1 MLCLRYRNIPPA
13 LALAIY
19 FLNNTHKHKKL
30 KLCLCIFT
38 KHTAYRI
45 YHLSLMSDPYRYTP
59 EQSAPG
65 YWPMTLAEAN
75 ALDLSYMND
84 SWATDNLRDGLRAV
98 IRANALPNIQVREI
112 NVWKYLSE
120 YSPPES
126 HGFMFSAGDSN
137 IVSQVQDQMEI
148 GHSGCSMGWT
158 MRNIEVI
165 AKNGLPAH
173 REMFL
178 NRRNK

>member
-1 MLCLRYRNIPPA
+1 MPIPPPPPPPT
-13 LALAIY
+13 LRL
-19 FLNNTHKHKKL
+19 
-30 KLCLCIFT
+30 
-38 KHTAYRI
+38 
-45 YHLSLMSDPYRYTP
+45 TP
-59 EQSAPG
+59 EQAAPG
-65 YWPMTLAEAN
+65 YWPMTLADAN

>member
-1 MLCLRYRNIPPA
+1 MTSPA
-13 LALAIY
+13 PAPAP
-19 FLNNTHKHKKL
+19 
-30 KLCLCIFT
+30 
-38 KHTAYRI
+38 A
-45 YHLSLMSDPYRYTP
+45 PA
-59 EQSAPG
+59 SAS
-65 YWPMTLAEAN
+65 WPLTLADAN

-98 IRANALPNIQVREI
+98 IRANALPIIKTREI

-137 IVSQVQDQMEI
+137 IVTLVQDQMEN
-148 GHSGCSMGWT
+148 GHSGGSMAWT
-158 MRNIEVI
+158 MRNIEFI

-173 REMFL
+173 REMY
-178 NRRNK
+178 RNK

>member
-1 MLCLRYRNIPPA
+1 M
-13 LALAIY
+13 
-19 FLNNTHKHKKL
+19 F
-30 KLCLCIFT
+30 IFT
-38 KHTAYRI
+38 AV
-45 YHLSLMSDPYRYTP
+45 LSSSIIMTSPAST
-59 EQSAPG
+59 SAS
-65 YWPMTLAEAN
+65 WPLTLADAN

-98 IRANALPNIQVREI
+98 IRANALPIIKTREI

-137 IVSQVQDQMEI
+137 IVTLVQDQMEN
-148 GHSGCSMGWT
+148 GHSGGSMAWT
-158 MRNIEVI
+158 MRNIEFI

-173 REMFL
+173 REMY
-178 NRRNK
+178 RNK